1 MKTSTSYWALLQ
13 AVLFGFLVI
22 FGSIFGYLKM
32 TNQTIGFNV
41 TESLPQTLFLVKESE
56 PFSKGDMIQFAY
68 KADEEK
74 FLPDGSRII
83 KKVVGVPGD
92 VVRFEGND
100 FFIND
105 VKFGKAKEIARSGR
119 ALTKNVAKTLSED
132 EYFVFTPHPDSFDS
146 RYIHMGYISNSQVVG
161 KVVLAW

>member
-1 MKTSTSYWALLQ
+1 MKISASYWALLQ
-13 AVLFGFLVI
+13 TVLIGILII
-22 FGSIFGYLKM
+22 FGSIFGYLKI
-32 TNQTIGFNV
+32 TNQTVGFNV
-41 TESLPQTLFLVKESE
+41 TESLPQTLFLVKEGES
-56 PFSKGDMIQFAY
+56 FSKGDMIQFAY
-68 KADEEK
+68 KADKEK

-83 KKVVGVPGD
+83 KIVAGIPGD

-100 FFIND
+100 FFINN
-105 VKFGKAKEIARSGR
+105 VKFGKAKEISRSGR

-161 KVVLAW
+161 KVVSAW